1 MGLVVQLR
9 GGAVMYW
16 MPEWTGGAVLGGA
29 MLGGVVVGSGSGG

>member
-1 MGLVVQLR
+1 
-9 GGAVMYW
+9 MYW